1 MSLIV
6 RTLARILELNL
17 SPLFSRSFSVYHTI
31 QVPGDYAKWCL
42 ENPDAHERKM
52 AYQRAYRATL
62 RSTRPEVYRRH
73 LDDALAR
80 SRQQN
85 QDPVKA
91 AHHRER
97 KRLWALALKDDD
109 RQILYKRMRHWI
121 NRYAWFREDL
131 PWKSHQPIYHDD
143 PVKHHCEGCNWT
155 RKRGIKF
162 FWKKIHSSPTEADSW
177 LCHSCY
183 VPRSDWKEA
192 MPRGYE
198 DLTTIKK
205 IAKRRKELG
214 HGT

>member
-131 PWKSHQPIYHDD
+131 P
-143 PVKHHCEGCNWT
+143 
-155 RKRGIKF
+155 
-162 FWKKIHSSPTEADSW
+162 
-177 LCHSCY
+177 
-183 VPRSDWKEA
+183 
-192 MPRGYE
+192 
-198 DLTTIKK
+198 
-205 IAKRRKELG
+205 
-214 HGT
+214 